1 MSKNKKDIKR
11 LESRILSFF
20 KSNSSKVYNYKQIAS
35 FLEIKDT
42 KGRNNIIFVLSQLEK
57 NKIISTKFRG
67 KYQFNLSKKKIREVD
82 ILILPSGKGIVKFDI
97 DEFIVPNKK
106 LNKALDGDRVSIS
119 LHKKKHAVEAHV

>member
-1 MSKNKKDIKR
+1 MSKNKKDLKR

-42 KGRNNIIFVLSQLEK
+42 KGRSNIIFVLNQLEK

-67 KYQFNLSKKKIREVD
+67 KYQFNHQI
-82 ILILPSGKGIVKFDI
+82 
-97 DEFIVPNKK
+97 
-106 LNKALDGDRVSIS
+106 IS
-119 LHKKKHAVEAHV
+119 FFKH

>member
-1 MSKNKKDIKR
+1 MTI
-11 LESRILSFF
+11 
-20 KSNSSKVYNYKQIAS
+20 
-35 FLEIKDT
+35 
-42 KGRNNIIFVLSQLEK
+42 NIGPHIRDRK

-106 LNKALDGDRVSIS
+106 LNKAFENIVSPEKIFPPANVTNGITNKKANIFFLTFKFIVFIIS
-119 LHKKKHAVEAHV
+119 N